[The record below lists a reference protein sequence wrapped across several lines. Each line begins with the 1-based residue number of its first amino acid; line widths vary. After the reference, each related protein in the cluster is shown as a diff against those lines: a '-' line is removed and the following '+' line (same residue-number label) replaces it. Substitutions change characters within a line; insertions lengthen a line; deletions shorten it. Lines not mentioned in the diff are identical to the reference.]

1 MSEATPEVSSEK
13 ENQEKK
19 SEQKKTPKKKKPNI
33 KTVDLKIEHFVSSLS
48 QAELNKVI
56 EREVSILKCTR
67 SDTNYH
73 LEFNHSQERMHCTT
87 DEFFSASPH
96 VSTKQDSLKLS
107 LKK

>member
-56 EREVSILKCTR
+56 EREVSVLKCTR
-67 SDTNYH
+67 SDFH
-73 LEFNHSQERMHCTT
+73 HSQERMHCTT